1 MTQKHTGSM
10 NSLLADVHLA
20 YHVLGRLVA
29 KDLEEA
35 AVSMSEALV
44 LRILRLNR
52 RTTMR
57 ELLQATGTCNSTMAS
72 LVTRLETRRFL
83 ERAQLA
89 GDLRH
94 TVIRPTRVGSL
105 VGGMVASTLEQIDEG
120 LAEYLTADEREGIT
134 LLASGLFSLE
144 QPEFVSRLD

>member
-1 MTQKHTGSM
+1 MTRRETRAVS
-10 NSLLADVHLA
+10 SLLADVHLA

-44 LRILRLNR
+44 LRVIRINP

-57 ELLQATGTCNSTMAS
+57 ELLAVTGTSNSTMAS
-72 LVTRLETRRFL
+72 LVARLEGRQLL
-83 ERAQLA
+83 ERDQLA

-94 TVIRPTRVGSL
+94 TVIRPTRVGQV
-105 VGGMVASTLEQIDEG
+105 VGGMVASSLEQIENG
-120 LAEYLTADEREGIT
+120 LADYVTPEEREGIT
-134 LLASGLFSLE
+134 LLASGLFNVE
-144 QPEFVSRLD
+144 RPEAISRLD

>member
-1 MTQKHTGSM
+1 MATRETLPVS
-10 NSLLADVHLA
+10 SLLADVHLA

-44 LRILRLNR
+44 LRVVRINR

-57 ELLQATGTCNSTMAS
+57 ELLEATGTRNSTMAS
-72 LVTRLETRRFL
+72 LVSRLEARRFL
-83 ERAQLA
+83 ERDQLG

-94 TVIRPTRVGSL
+94 TVIRPRRLGRL
-105 VGGMVASTLEQIDEG
+105 VGGMVTSTLEQIEG
-120 LAEYLTADEREGIT
+120 DLAAYVTAEEREGIAA
-134 LLASGLFSLE
+134 LASALFSVE
-144 QPEFVSRLD
+144 RPEFVSRLD

>member
-1 MTQKHTGSM
+1 MPRRETSAVS
-10 NSLLADVHLA
+10 SLLADVHLA

-44 LRILRLNR
+44 LRVVKINA

-57 ELLQATGTCNSTMAS
+57 DLIAVTGTSKSTMAS
-72 LVTRLETRRFL
+72 LVGRLEAREL
-83 ERAQLA
+83 VERDQLA

-94 TVIRPTRVGSL
+94 TLIHPTRLGQV
-105 VGGMVASTLEQIDEG
+105 VGGMVASSLEHIENG
-120 LAEYLTADEREGIT
+120 LADYVTPEEREGIT
-134 LLASGLFSLE
+134 LLASGLFNVE
-144 QPEFVSRLD
+144 RPEAISRLD